1 MDDKK
6 NPPTGTSRSFFFF
19 LKREQKFCPDL
30 LIKKE
35 ENAQL
40 INGKP
45 SENLYNKNTK
55 STIEGHKSSIFS
67 WMVDM

>member
-1 MDDKK
+1 MLRKV
-6 NPPTGTSRSFFFF
+6 FF

-40 INGKP
+40 INEKP
-45 SENLYNKNTK
+45 NENRYNKTK
-55 STIEGHKSSIFS
+55 GYNL
-67 WMVDM
+67 